1 MNLRQASYLLAALT
15 TISLTSCS
23 ASIPPLI
30 EKPKLPDA
38 PEDFGKPV
46 ELPGAKKGTS
56 VKVFGL
62 QNRAAAI
69 EANQRLQNDA
79 AFYKDVVK
87 DFSRPQP

>member
-15 TISLTSCS
+15 ATSLASCS

-38 PEDFGKPV
+38 PADFGKPV
-46 ELPGAKKGTS
+46 ALPGVKKGES
-56 VKVFGL
+56 IKVFSL

-69 EANQRLQNDA
+69 EANQRLKNDA
-79 AFYKDVVK
+79 SFYNDVVK
-87 DFSRPQP
+87 DFSRSP